1 MMGDK
6 AGFRVDIRLI
16 FKDKGELQATSRKL
30 TASFSL
36 GQIAICGKTL
46 TA

>member
-1 MMGDK
+1 MVEDK
-6 AGFRVDIRLI
+6 VGFRVDIRLI
-16 FKDKGELQATSRKL
+16 LRDKGELQATSRKL
-30 TASFSL
+30 IASFNL